1 MDSRTESAEFAP
13 QPIARRRG
21 GVPVAVGLWALVIGG
36 LVAVGNLDKLGGGSP
51 APAVGQSSAAAIDA
65 AAVALDLA
73 SQRPRR
79 TDGPDLLSLDVRR
92 DGSHLFV
99 HGTVLSENVVSIV
112 MSVQDATGRAVK
124 WATLSLPGGS
134 TAFRLGA
141 QTRFDAY
148 IRMPDGLVGQPTWIE
163 ASAYTAIGRRIGTAR
178 NAIAGGPTLRHGLA
192 GQDSVGIRAP
202 GDEP

>member
-1 MDSRTESAEFAP
+1 MDPRTESAEFAP
-13 QPIARRRG
+13 RPIARRRG

-36 LVAVGNLDKLGGGSP
+36 LVAVGSLDKLVGDSP
-51 APAVGQSSAAAIDA
+51 TPAVGQGSSTTVDA

-112 MSVQDATGRAVK
+112 MSVQDATSRAVK

-148 IRMPDGLVGQPTWIE
+148 IRIPEELVGQPTWIQ
-163 ASAYTAIGRRIGTAR
+163 ANAYTAIGRRVGTAR

-192 GQDSVGIRAP
+192 GNDSVGLRPA